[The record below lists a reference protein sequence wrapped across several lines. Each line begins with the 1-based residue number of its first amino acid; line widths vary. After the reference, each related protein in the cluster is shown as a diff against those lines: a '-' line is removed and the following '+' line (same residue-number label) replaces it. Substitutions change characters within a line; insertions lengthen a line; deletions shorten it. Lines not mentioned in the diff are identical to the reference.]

1 MDIII
6 DEMRAPDADV
16 RLLIGELEEDLSS
29 HYAPHQRH
37 GLALEAIFQ
46 PYIRFFLARRG
57 AEALGCGGVALYP
70 DFAEVKRM
78 YVRSLARGQGI
89 ADALMDHLAA
99 VARESGRNL
108 LRLETGDRQQVALRF
123 YARQGFRTCGAFAP
137 YSSMPPE
144 AIATSVFMER
154 KL

>member
-46 PYIRFFLARRG
+46 PHIRFFLARRG

-78 YVRSLARGQGI
+78 YVRSPARGQGI
-89 ADALMDHLAA
+89 ADALMERLAR
-99 VARESGRNL
+99 VARDSGRNL
-108 LRLETGDRQQVALRF
+108 LRLETGDRQQAAIRF
-123 YARQGFRTCGAFAP
+123 YARQGFSACADFEP
-137 YSSMPPE
+137 YSSMPAD
-144 AIATSVFMER
+144 AIATSVFME
-154 KL
+154 KAL